1 MRLSEKTLELSITS
15 QLTHRLGI
23 GDAVWFGLT
32 QKQESRL
39 GFDVISRIDGVLV
52 VLQFKASSVLVHP
65 RRFQRRRRRFRLPH
79 GQLDRLQTLAAHFP
93 VSVFYVFP
101 HLGTTEELAQNHDLV
116 AQSYLLDVAALPRP
130 FPAPT
135 NHSSVHNAYL
145 DPPECEIRS
154 NPYSGKV
161 LALSEFVEN
170 LAFRPSNARA
180 MVAWLQESRFSF
192 KGMRAY
198 GLLIPASRANS
209 THNTGPQ
216 AGG

>member
-32 QKQESRL
+32 QQQESRL
-39 GFDVISRIDGVLV
+39 GFDIASRISGVLV
-52 VLQFKASSVLVHP
+52 ILQFKASSVLVRP

-79 GQLDRLQTLAAHFP
+79 IQLDRLQALASYFP
-93 VSVFYVFP
+93 DSVYYVFP
-101 HLGTTEELAQNHDLV
+101 HIGTTEELAQNRDLIS
-116 AQSYLLDVAALPRP
+116 QTYLLDVASLPQP

-135 NHSSVHNAYL
+135 NSALVHSAYL

-154 NPYSGKV
+154 EPINATV
-161 LALSEFVEN
+161 LTYNDFLER
-170 LAFRPSNARA
+170 LPLRRPNAREI
-180 MVAWLQESRFSF
+180 VAWMRENKFSF

-198 GLLIPASRANS
+198 GLLIP
-209 THNTGPQ
+209 TGS
-216 AGG
+216 